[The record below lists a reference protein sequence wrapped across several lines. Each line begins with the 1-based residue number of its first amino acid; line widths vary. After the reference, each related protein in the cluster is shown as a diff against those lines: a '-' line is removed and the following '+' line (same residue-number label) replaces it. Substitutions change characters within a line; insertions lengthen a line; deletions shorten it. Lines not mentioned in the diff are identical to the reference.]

1 MNALVTGAAGF
12 VGSHLCEE
20 LLDHG
25 YSVRGVDC
33 FTDYYPR
40 ERKCRNVEPLLG
52 RDGFRFTECDLYDV
66 EIGELLRDVDV
77 VFHLAGQPGVRPS
90 WGKDF
95 DHYVRQNISITQRLL
110 EAVKSRP
117 VRKLVYASSSSVY
130 GDAECYPT
138 PESIRP
144 APVSPYGV
152 TKLAAEHLC
161 ELYRVNFGIPTVSL
175 RLFTVYGPRQ
185 RPDMAFSR
193 LVDAAVRHRT
203 FELYGDGSQ
212 TRDFTYV
219 ADVVS
224 AMRSAALSD
233 WCGVANIGGG
243 SRTSMKDVIA
253 IVEALCGPV
262 DITFGSTQQ
271 GDVRHTAADTS
282 VAATGFGYAPRTS
295 ISEGLEAMVAWAQ
308 GSPAAAGRRSD
319 GQRDGRI
326 GGPSVVSSPTRSDGS

>member
-12 VGSHLCEE
+12 VGSHLCGE

-25 YSVRGVDC
+25 YAVRGVDC

-40 ERKCRNVEPLLG
+40 ARKCQNVEPLLG
-52 RDGFRFTECDLYDV
+52 RRGFRFTECDLHDV
-66 EIGELLRDVDV
+66 ELGELLDDIDV

-90 WGKDF
+90 WGRDF
-95 DHYVRQNISITQRLL
+95 GHYVRQNISVTQRLL
-110 EAVKSRP
+110 EAVKPRP
-117 VRKLVYASSSSVY
+117 IRKLVYASSSSVY
-130 GDAECYPT
+130 GDAECFPT
-138 PESIRP
+138 PESVRP

-193 LVDAAVRHRT
+193 LVEAALRQRT

-224 AMRSAALSD
+224 AMRDAALSD

-243 SRTSMKDVIA
+243 SRTSMKQVIA
-253 IVEALCGPV
+253 AVEALCGPV
-262 DITFGSTQQ
+262 DITVGRTQQ
-271 GDVRHTAADTS
+271 GDVRHTAADTR
-282 VAATGFGYAPRTS
+282 VAATSFGYAPRTS
-295 ISEGLEAMVAWAQ
+295 ITDGIRAMVAWA
-308 GSPAAAGRRSD
+308 
-319 GQRDGRI
+319 RDAPPWGNQPSGEQKEQRI
-326 GGPSVVSSPTRSDGS
+326 GGSPVIASHARSDGS